1 MSLRVALLHDPA
13 AERPGAPPDACGV
26 AEALAAVAKALQEA
40 GHTPCLVPACGTLD
54 HWLAAL
60 GALAPDVV
68 FNLCEG
74 TGADELDEVRV
85 AAAVADLGLP
95 HTGSP
100 AATLARARHKGSTNA
115 LLAAA
120 GVPVADW
127 TLVEDAA
134 LPAWDVWPAIV
145 KPAAEDASVGIGAG
159 SVVEDRAGLQRA
171 LAAAPRPAL
180 VQRYLPGREFNVAF
194 VGTTVLPVAEICF
207 DAWRTDAFPRVT
219 YAAKWAAGSA
229 DDLGTRPVCPA
240 PLDATATACL
250 QALAREAWAVVGGT
264 GYGRVDLRMDAAGT
278 PHVLEVNP
286 NADLAP
292 DAGLARMAAA
302 AGWSYTELVER
313 ILAAALAPDPGRG
326 AAHSTMGAPAGL
338 AMVAS

>member
-13 AERPGAPPDACGV
+13 AERPGAPPDARGV
-26 AEALAAVAKALQEA
+26 AAALAAVVGALREA
-40 GHTPCLVPACGTLD
+40 GHTPWLVPARGTPE
-54 HWLAAL
+54 HWLAEL
-60 GALAPDVV
+60 DTLAPDVV

-74 TGADELDEVRV
+74 TGADDLDEVYV
-85 AAAVADLGLP
+85 AAAVAALGLP
-95 HTGSP
+95 LTGCR
-100 AATLARARHKGSTNA
+100 AATLALARHKGRTNA

-120 GVPVADW
+120 GVPVAEW

-134 LPAWDVWPAIV
+134 LPPWDAWPAIV

-171 LAAAPRPAL
+171 LAAAPRPTL

-194 VGTTVLPVAEICF
+194 VGAAVLPVAEIDF
-207 DAWRTDAFPRVT
+207 GAWRTDAYPRVT

-229 DDLGTRPVCPA
+229 DDLGTHPVCPA
-240 PLDATATACL
+240 PLDEAATARL
-250 QALAREAWAVVGGT
+250 QTLAGEAWRAVGGT
-264 GYGRVDLRMDAAGT
+264 GYGRVDLRMDGAGT

-302 AGWSYTELVER
+302 AGWRYGELVER
-313 ILAAALAPDPGRG
+313 ILVAALESDAWRG
-326 AAHSTMGAPAGL
+326 QTGLPTGAPVGL
-338 AMVAS
+338 ATAVS